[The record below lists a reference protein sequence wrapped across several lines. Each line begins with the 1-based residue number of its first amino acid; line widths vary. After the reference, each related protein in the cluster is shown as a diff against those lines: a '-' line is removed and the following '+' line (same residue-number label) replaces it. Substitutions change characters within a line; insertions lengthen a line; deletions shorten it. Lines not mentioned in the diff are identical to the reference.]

1 MPRPIATAA
10 AIAVT
15 AARTGETRRRESSG
29 TTVCFSARALA
40 RIRSRSVGARGAGR
54 RRPRPARSVTSQNE
68 AQLLLALLAAAEVL
82 LERVPLGGIERVERV
97 AGGQLVNSG
106 FHDPSSAPSS
116 RSSRRRASPANILLL
131 IVPSGIPSLSASSDC
146 E

>member
-29 TTVCFSARALA
+29 TTVCFSARALVT
-40 RIRSRSVGARGAGR
+40 IRSRSVGARGGAVSGHGQR
-54 RRPRPARSVTSQNE
+54 ARDLQNE
-68 AQLLLALLAAAEVL
+68 ASSSWHCSQLPQVL
-82 LERVPLGGIERVERV
+82 LERVPLGGIERVESV
-97 AGGQLVNSG
+97 AGGQFVNSG
-106 FHDPSSAPSS
+106 FHGPSSAPSS

-131 IVPSGIPSLSASSDC
+131 IVPRGIPSRSANSDC